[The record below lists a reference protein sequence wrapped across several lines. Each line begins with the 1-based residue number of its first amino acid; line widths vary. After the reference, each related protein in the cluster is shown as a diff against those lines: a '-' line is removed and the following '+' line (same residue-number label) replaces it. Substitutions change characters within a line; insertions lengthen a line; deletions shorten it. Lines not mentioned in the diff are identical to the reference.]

1 MTAAKVS
8 ELIKTA
14 KGERSLSAFA
24 RDTGVDKG
32 YLSRVIRGERIPS
45 PDILRR
51 IADASPCS
59 SYEQLMLAAD
69 YISAPEGIPIY
80 GAIAAG
86 SPIEAEEYIE
96 GYVKLDMPG
105 RAEDYMALRVSGDSM
120 DAIGIK
126 DGGIVIIRRE
136 SVVPDGSIAAV
147 MVEGA
152 ATVKQIYS
160 DGERMTLLPRSTNS
174 IHKPQVYSQDRDV
187 RIPGRVVKGIIDID

>member
-120 DAIGIK
+120 K

-187 RIPGRVVKGIIDID
+187 RILGRVVKAIIDID